1 MSEEKE
7 KQSWRKSVE
16 ELRVKIKQLAQMV
29 NARSKEEKALFGI
42 GLAFAIGLAL
52 GAALGHHY
60 SNKKGD

>member
-1 MSEEKE
+1 VAEEKE

-16 ELRVKIKQLAQMV
+16 ELRAKIKQLAQMV

-60 SNKKGD
+60 SNKKRD